1 MEPYFWW
8 TDEQK
13 EFYVK
18 LGEFFKTI
26 EQREA
31 VTRVKREHPFEL
43 YEEVGKSGIMGA
55 AIPKEYGG
63 LGLGATG
70 SCMLAENV
78 HFVSPGMGRILVGN
92 MNGGLRQIVEHG
104 TEEQKAKFLPSIA
117 NGTTGAVVITE
128 VTAGTDASGIS
139 LRAVKEGDHYVFNGR
154 KRFIV
159 GAGVATN
166 YFIYARTTDD
176 PELIKKHKHLTAF
189 MVDAAEIEG
198 IVTEK
203 INDILGFENCQN
215 GSLIFNNCV
224 IPESR
229 RVGEEGQGFK
239 IMMNGLN
246 FERTNIAATSL
257 GWHRTMLRYAT
268 SWAQRRVQFG
278 KPVMD
283 ISENQFKISKMVT
296 NFKLMRDAVYVT
308 AKKWDNG
315 ENVVIDASAIKAAC
329 AGLALQNAEM
339 ATQIMAGDGIN
350 TFYPVKNLFEIA
362 KTDHI
367 AGGTVEAC
375 NLTIFRQ
382 ALKFWA
388 EDLKMPRRVI
398 DPETGTP
405 VPTYDPVEK
414 VACTEENLLNV
425 LAENYRVNQGLCM
438 TIEDIAEYI
447 DGSDEEIIAAINA
460 LEASG
465 DAAVAVRN
473 RKTGAPTLT
482 RASYD
487 GLSKAHPDEY
497 YMYWQSFIDKDP
509 RRHLGS
515 PALGK

>member
-13 EFYVK
+13 QFYVD
-18 LGEFFKTI
+18 LGEFFKTQ

-31 VTRVKREHPFEL
+31 VTRVTREYPFEL
-43 YEEVGKSGIMGA
+43 YEEVGKTGFLGA

-70 SCMLAENV
+70 SCMLAEQV
-78 HFVSPGMGRILVGN
+78 HFISPGMGRVLVGN

-117 NGTTGAVVITE
+117 SGKSGAVVITE

-139 LRAVKEGDHYVFNGR
+139 LRADKEGDHYVLNGR

-166 YFIYARTTDD
+166 YFIYARTSND
-176 PELIKKHKHLTAF
+176 PEMVKKHKHLTAF

-203 INDILGFENCQN
+203 INDILGFENVQN
-215 GSLIFNNCV
+215 GSLIFNNVV
-224 IPESR
+224 IPETR

-283 ISENQFKISKMVT
+283 IAENQFKVSQMVT
-296 NFKLMRDAVYVT
+296 NFLLMRDAVYVT
-308 AKKWDNG
+308 ARKWDNG
-315 ENVVIDASAIKAAC
+315 ENIVIDASAIKAAC
-329 AGLALQNAEM
+329 ASMALKNAEM

-350 TFYPVKNLFEIA
+350 TFYPVKNLFEVA

-388 EDLKMPRRVI
+388 DDLKMPRRVI
-398 DPETGTP
+398 DPQTGTP
-405 VPTYDPVEK
+405 VPTYEPVEK
-414 VACTEENLLNV
+414 VAATEENVLKV

-438 TIEDIAEYI
+438 TVEDIAEYI
-447 DGSDEEIIAAINA
+447 DGTDEEIIEVINA

-487 GLSKAHPDEY
+487 GLSKANPDEY
-497 YMYWQSFIDKDP
+497 YMYWQPFINSDE
-509 RRHLGS
+509 RRHLGA
-515 PALGK
+515 PALA